1 MLQAVWIEIPV
12 KDIERA
18 MKFYAAVFEFEPTD
32 IVKEDVR
39 LSAMLVNAGEGDIS
53 PGISLTQTKDFDP
66 GTKGPL
72 VYLNTDKMES
82 YIERVKAAGG
92 KVVTGK
98 TSMGS
103 AGFYG
108 LFEDTEGNLLSLYAF
123 E

>member
-18 MKFYAAVFEFEPTD
+18 MKFYAAVFDFAPAD
-32 IVKEDVR
+32 IAKDDVR
-39 LSAMLVNAGEGDIS
+39 LSATMANVGEGGS
-53 PGISLTQTKDFDP
+53 PGISLTQTKDFEP

-72 VYLNTDKMES
+72 VYLNTDVMEP

-92 KVVTGK
+92 KVITGK

>member
-1 MLQAVWIEIPV
+1 MLQAVWVEIPV

-18 MKFYAAVFEFEPTD
+18 MKFYATVFEFAPTE
-32 IVKEDVR
+32 IRKEDVR
-39 LSAMLVNAGEGDIS
+39 LSATMVSTGEDGS
-53 PGISLTQTKDFDP
+53 PGISLTQTNNFDP

-72 VYLNTDKMES
+72 VYLNTDKMEP

-98 TSMGS
+98 TSMGE